1 MKKTLLLICLLGS
14 FASAQSNRTVLLMG
28 ADDDTIV
35 RGFAEENACA
45 KLREV
50 RLGEKGMFFDWAIAV
65 VGHNGRNEVMLTDMV
80 NHRNAFMGTNFR
92 KGVRN
97 ACYAIRGVSKVRWER
112 E

>member
-1 MKKTLLLICLLGS
+1 MTKTLLLICLLGG

-35 RGFAEENACA
+35 RAFAEENACA
-45 KLREV
+45 NLHEV
-50 RLGEKGMFFDWAIAV
+50 RPENGVLFDWAIAV
-65 VGHNGRNEVMLTDMV
+65 VGHNRRNEVMLMDAV

-112 E
+112 Q